1 MRVGPRCSGFVVA
14 ENCAVSAGWMGRRVA
29 PTRADPTGRP
39 QVLGRLHPVLGP
51 PARLH
56 VWALLS
62 CPKQNHRSRA
72 ANVLRSRRSFTQP
85 QSSEVIERVPLPSAW
100 HHAWE
105 LSLPL
110 SQHSYFLSPLR
121 FLLSS
126 SWCFGTS
133 GIREASTSS
142 SINKP
147 YGIYITVIYYSS
159 VSL

>member
-1 MRVGPRCSGFVVA
+1 MA
-14 ENCAVSAGWMGRRVA
+14 EDRAAPAGWMGRRVA
-29 PTRADPTGRP
+29 PTRADPTSRP
-39 QVLGRLHPVLGP
+39 QALGRLQPVFGP

-72 ANVLRSRRSFTQP
+72 ANVLRWRRSFSQP
-85 QSSEVIERVPLPSAW
+85 QSSEVIERVPLASTW

-110 SQHSYFLSPLR
+110 SQHSYFLSPRR
-121 FLLSS
+121 FLLSSS

-133 GIREASTSS
+133 GMREASASS
-142 SINKP
+142 SIKLLDWTERYKP
-147 YGIYITVIYYSS
+147 YGIYITVPYY
-159 VSL
+159 

>member
-1 MRVGPRCSGFVVA
+1 MVA
-14 ENCAVSAGWMGRRVA
+14 ESCSVSAGWMGRRVA
-29 PTRADPTGRP
+29 PTRADPTSRP
-39 QVLGRLHPVLGP
+39 QVLGRLHPVFGP

-85 QSSEVIERVPLPSAW
+85 QSSEVIERVPLPSTW

-105 LSLPL
+105 LSLPP

-126 SWCFGTS
+126 SSWCFRTS
-133 GIREASTSS
+133 WIRDASTSLY
-142 SINKP
+142 INLLDWTGRYKP
-147 YGIYITVIYYSS
+147 YGIYITVMYY
-159 VSL
+159 